1 VEDSFARLPRLDIV
15 YKSVPANTPDWYA
28 LDMLGDILFGGPS
41 SRLYQKLV
49 KEKAVA
55 LQLAGGIDMRRGPAL
70 FQAFALLKPGQ
81 NATDVEKLIYEE
93 FEHAKNDGVTDAEL
107 NKIRIQ
113 DRLQQAESLTN
124 TMSRART
131 LGRYAIYFHDP
142 NLINTT
148 LTNYSRVT
156 PADIRR
162 VAQKYLGETQRTVV
176 LTIPKAES
184 QQTPARQ
191 GP

>member
-1 VEDSFARLPRLDIV
+1 
-15 YKSVPANTPDWYA
+15 
-28 LDMLGDILFGGPS
+28 MLGDILFGGPS

-55 LQLAGGIDMRRGPAL
+55 LQVAGGIDMRRGTAL
-70 FQAFALLKPGQ
+70 FQALAMMKPG
-81 NATDVEKLIYEE
+81 AGCSGGRKLIYEE
-93 FEHAKNDGVTDAEL
+93 FERVKTDGVTTAEL
-107 NKIRIQ
+107 EKIRIQ

-131 LGRYAIYFHDP
+131 LGRYAVYFHDP

-148 LTNYSRVT
+148 LANYNEVT

-162 VAQKYLGETQRTVV
+162 VARQYLGENATHGCADHS
-176 LTIPKAES
+176 KAEA
-184 QQTPARQ
+184 QKAPAR
-191 GP
+191 

>member
-1 VEDSFARLPRLDIV
+1 MPRLDIV
-15 YKSVPANTPDWYA
+15 YKSVPGNTPDWYA

-55 LQLAGGIDMRRGPAL
+55 LQVAGGIDMRRGPAL

-81 NATDVEKLIYEE
+81 DAAEVEKLIYEE
-93 FEHAKNDGVTDAEL
+93 FEHVKTDGVTTAEL
-107 NKIRIQ
+107 EKIRIQ

-131 LGRYAIYFHDP
+131 LGRYAVYFHDP

-148 LTNYSRVT
+148 LANYSEVT

-162 VAQKYLGETQRTVV
+162 VARQYLGETQRTVV
-176 LTIPKAES
+176 LTTPKAEA
-184 QQTPARQ
+184 QQAPAR
-191 GP
+191 